1 MAEKPKE
8 RSDLCEIVEIFR
20 SHFSEEESRGL
31 FGLEDEVDYEARKFK
46 LERLQE
52 KIASLDRG
60 YEGTVRACPRCT
72 RKSQYY
78 KGDCARRIR
87 LDCGALSVKRAYYVC
102 GACKES
108 SYPLDERLGLVKG
121 QEQGR
126 LREKLAL

>member
-1 MAEKPKE
+1 MTEKPKE

-52 KIASLDRG
+52 KIVSLDRG

-87 LDCGALSVKRAYYVC
+87 LDCGAVSVKRAYYVC

>member
-1 MAEKPKE
+1 MDEKPKA
-8 RSDLCEIVEIFR
+8 SSGLCEIVEIFR
-20 SHFSEEESRGL
+20 SQFAEEESRGL

-60 YEGTVRACPRCT
+60 YEGPVRACPRCT
-72 RKSQYY
+72 GKSQSY

-87 LDCGALSVKRAYYVC
+87 LDCGTLSVKRAYYVC
-102 GACKES
+102 GTCQES